1 MLHNYR
7 RSKRFPI
14 TGKATLTA
22 GSKAITGRIVDISAL
37 GVALAVDDAD
47 ETTLSGRK
55 TWLCRIE
62 SDDLPAPVDFLVR
75 VVRKNVWRHGLGL
88 GCEITEIDNQ
98 PLVVL
103 KAYRALALSRAT
115 PLIMKQ
121 SSGEATTA
129 SGQATPHPA

>member
-7 RSKRFPI
+7 KSKRFPI
-14 TGKATLTA
+14 TGQATLIA
-22 GSKAITGRIVDISAL
+22 GNKAITGRIVDISAL

-47 ETTLSGRK
+47 ETTLNGRK

-62 SDDLPAPVDFLVR
+62 SEDLPASIDFLVR

-103 KAYRALALSRAT
+103 KAYRALALSRNT
-115 PLIMKQ
+115 PLATKPSTNVIA
-121 SSGEATTA
+121 SISGLAA
-129 SGQATPHPA
+129 HPV